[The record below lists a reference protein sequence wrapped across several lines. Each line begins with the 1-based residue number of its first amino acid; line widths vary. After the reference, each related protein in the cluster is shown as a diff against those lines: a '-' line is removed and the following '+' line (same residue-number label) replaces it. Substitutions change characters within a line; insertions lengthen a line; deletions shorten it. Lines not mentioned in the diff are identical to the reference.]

1 VKVWRTSLP
10 SLLSEFSQAEH
21 TVREEVLSQA
31 FADPIGFLRKSDA
44 PELAKCSLGVQG
56 EEAGAR
62 GRSVPFVRWQLCK
75 LQQAAP
81 GIAQEASV
89 LAVPPCT
96 PRTPNEHLARFNGS
110 RHVHKA
116 KCPQN
121 LSRRHYSHMET
132 PNQRWPAFDWS
143 WHKRPAG
150 KRVQP
155 SLS

>member
-96 PRTPNEHLARFNGS
+96 PCTPNEHWRGLMVAATSIRPSALKTSRVGIIVIWKRRTNGGRLLIGVGTRGQQES
-110 RHVHKA
+110 ESNHH
-116 KCPQN
+116 
-121 LSRRHYSHMET
+121 
-132 PNQRWPAFDWS
+132 
-143 WHKRPAG
+143 
-150 KRVQP
+150 
-155 SLS
+155 